1 MKRIEVFLS
10 QALEEDFRQHWEDA
24 CIKMGIKCKYSKI
37 DNVTGQGESDPRLGN
52 SVWPQFNTEYIVF
65 CEENALDEIRKILD
79 FLHKEYPNEDAAA
92 FVSDAQ
98 EL

>member
-1 MKRIEVFLS
+1 MKRIDVFLS

-24 CIKMGIKCKYSKI
+24 CIKLRIKCKYSKI

-65 CEENALDEIRKILD
+65 CEENGFFKAKYNNSTIIVEKRNDYIE
-79 FLHKEYPNEDAAA
+79 ENE
-92 FVSDAQ
+92 SYS
-98 EL
+98 LC